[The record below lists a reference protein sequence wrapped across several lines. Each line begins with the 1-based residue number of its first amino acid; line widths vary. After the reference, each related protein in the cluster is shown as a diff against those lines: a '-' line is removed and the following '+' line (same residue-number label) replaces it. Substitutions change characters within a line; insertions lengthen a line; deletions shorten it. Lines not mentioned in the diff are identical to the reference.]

1 MIIAIANEM
10 WKCYRYVRVP
20 LMDQTGNFYYILQ
33 KFNGLKEL
41 TPLSK
46 VEN

>member
-1 MIIAIANEM
+1 MTYRDVEM
-10 WKCYRYVRVP
+10 LQICQSAP
-20 LMDQTGNFYYILQ
+20 NGPNGQFYYILQ